1 MGERSL
7 RGTRL
12 GALSYET
19 DAGVELAPRQTVV
32 FDCPNGHEVE
42 VVMAAEAVPP
52 AAWECRSCGA
62 IARRRSAV
70 DDDAKPAR
78 HQRTPWD
85 MLLERRSMDD
95 LETLLDERL
104 TELRGLGGARRVAP
118 RDHRK
123 HLQAGETRPR
133 RKSA

>member
-7 RGTRL
+7 RGSRL

-19 DAGVELAPRQTVV
+19 DAGVELAPRQTVS
-32 FDCPNGHEVE
+32 FDCPNGHLVE
-42 VVMAAEAVPP
+42 VVLAAEATPP

-62 IARRRSAV
+62 IARRRSA
-70 DDDAKPAR
+70 DAEDAQAAR
-78 HQRTPWD
+78 PQRTPWD
-85 MLLERRSMDD
+85 MLLERRTVDD

-104 TELRGLGGARRVAP
+104 TELRDLGGARRVQP

-123 HLQAGETRPR
+123 DLQPGEGRTR

>member
-1 MGERSL
+1 MGDRSL
-7 RGTRL
+7 RGSRL

-32 FDCPNGHEVE
+32 FDCPHGHDVE

-70 DDDAKPAR
+70 EDDSKATR

-85 MLLERRSMDD
+85 MLLERRTMDD
-95 LETLLDERL
+95 LESLLDERL
-104 TELRGLGGARRVAP
+104 TELRGLGGARRVQP

-123 HLQAGETRPR
+123 NLQVGETRPR